1 MRANLVAVHVIRL
14 DTGDEVISALSR
26 RLEEFGVRGAAIMGI
41 GGISK
46 ARVGVFDP
54 SAGVYRERIVEGFH
68 EVVSLMGNA
77 SVKEDGSIF
86 PHLHVSLASESS
98 LVAGHLLEAVVEP
111 TLEVFVFALDSEVRR
126 TLKTPY
132 GFVALDV

>member
-1 MRANLVAVHVIRL
+1 MRANLTSVHVVRL
-14 DTGDEVISALSR
+14 DTGDEVISTLSS
-26 RLEEFGVRGAAIMGI
+26 RLRELGVKGAAIMGI
-41 GGISK
+41 GGVSR

-54 SAGVYRERIVEGFH
+54 SAGKYREREVEGFH

-77 SVKEDGSIF
+77 SVREDGSTF
-86 PHLHVSLASESS
+86 LHLHVSLASESGS
-98 LVAGHLLEAVVEP
+98 VAGHLLEAVVEP
-111 TLEVFVFALDSEVRR
+111 TLEVFVFSLDSEIKR